1 MPDIKTALNLAL
13 ENGRRQFLS
22 QTLNNWEQDEKKQI
36 TQQQEKP
43 MGTQLFRTTNN
54 VTRETFNYIK
64 NNPNKTTPEV
74 CEALEKRGFKES
86 SVHSICAQLS
96 KQGQVV
102 KDGYTKR
109 MVAVGNEYQPLKSA
123 SKFKSLNAP
132 KPAPKVLKVVKRRE
146 APQDAGIAA
155 IAPQEKVDTSR
166 STIVLNRNWT
176 AQGVVDKLS
185 VMQARELYDLLKK
198 IFGG

>member
-22 QTLNNWEQDEKKQI
+22 QTLNNWEQDEQKQI

-74 CEALEKRGFKES
+74 CAALEKRGFKES

-102 KDGYTKR
+102 KDGHTKR

-123 SKFKSLNAP
+123 SKFKALNEP
-132 KPAPKVLKVVKRRE
+132 KTPLKVVKRRE

>member
-22 QTLNNWEQDEKKQI
+22 QTLNNWEQDEQKQI

-43 MGTQLFRTTNN
+43 MGKQLFRTTNN

-74 CEALEKRGFKES
+74 CEALEKLGFKES
-86 SVHSICAQLS
+86 SVNSICAQLS

-102 KDGYTKR
+102 KDGHTKR
-109 MVAVGNEYQPLKSA
+109 MVAIGNEYQPLKSA
-123 SKFKSLNAP
+123 SKFKALNEP
-132 KPAPKVLKVVKRRE
+132 KPALKVVKRRE
-146 APQDAGIAA
+146 APQDAGLAA

-176 AQGVVDKLS
+176 AHGVVDKLS

>member
-1 MPDIKTALNLAL
+1 MPDIKTALNIAL

-43 MGTQLFRTTNN
+43 MGKQLFRTTNN

-64 NNPNKTTPEV
+64 ANPNKTTPEV
-74 CEALEKRGFKES
+74 CEALEKLGFKES

-102 KDGYTKR
+102 KDGHTKR
-109 MVAVGNEYQPLKSA
+109 MVAIGNEYQPLKSA
-123 SKFKSLNAP
+123 SKFKALKED
-132 KPAPKVLKVVKRRE
+132 KPTLKVVKRRE
-146 APQDAGIAA
+146 APQDAGLAA

-166 STIVLNRNWT
+166 STIVLSRNWT
-176 AQGVVDKLS
+176 AQGAVNNLS

>member
-13 ENGRRQFLS
+13 EDGRRQFLS

-43 MGTQLFRTTNN
+43 MGKQLFRTTNN

-64 NNPNKTTPEV
+64 ANPNKTTPEV
-74 CEALEKRGFKES
+74 CEALERRGFKES
-86 SVHSICAQLS
+86 SVNSICAQLS

-123 SKFKSLNAP
+123 SKFKALNEP
-132 KPAPKVLKVVKRRE
+132 KTTLKVVKRRE

-166 STIVLNRNWT
+166 STIVLTRNWT
-176 AQGVVDKLS
+176 AHGVVDKLS

>member
-1 MPDIKTALNLAL
+1 MPDIKTALNQAL

-22 QTLNNWEQDEKKQI
+22 QTLKSWEQDEQKQI

-43 MGTQLFRTTNN
+43 MGAKLFRTTNN

-64 NNPNKTTPEV
+64 NNPNLTTPEV
-74 CEALEKRGFKES
+74 CAALVKQGFKES

-96 KQGQVV
+96 KQGQVI

-109 MVAVGNEYQPLKSA
+109 MVAIGAEYQPLKSA
-123 SKFKSLNAP
+123 SKFKSSNAS
-132 KPAPKVLKVVKRRE
+132 KTTLKVVKRRDI
-146 APQDAGIAA
+146 PQDAGLAA
-155 IAPQEKVDTSR
+155 IAPKEKVDTSR

-185 VMQARELYDLLKK
+185 VVQARELYDLLKQ

>member
-1 MPDIKTALNLAL
+1 MPDIKTALTNV
-13 ENGRRQFLS
+13 
-22 QTLNNWEQDEKKQI
+22 LNQWEQDEKKQI

-86 SVHSICAQLS
+86 SVNSICAQLS

-102 KDGYTKR
+102 KDGHTKR
-109 MVAVGNEYQPLKSA
+109 MVVVGNEYQPLKSA
-123 SKFKSLNAP
+123 SKFKALNEP

-146 APQDAGIAA
+146 APQDAGIAS
-155 IAPQEKVDTSR
+155 IAPKEEQATRKAAL
-166 STIVLNRNWT
+166 IFLNDFDPND
-176 AQGVVDKLS
+176 VVNKLS
-185 VMQARELYDLLKK
+185 VVQARELYDLLKK

>member
-1 MPDIKTALNLAL
+1 MPDIKTALSTV
-13 ENGRRQFLS
+13 LS
-22 QTLNNWEQDEKKQI
+22 AWEKDEQKQI

-43 MGTQLFRTTNN
+43 MGAHLFRTTNN

-74 CEALEKRGFKES
+74 CEALEKLGFKES
-86 SVHSICAQLS
+86 SVNSICAQLS

-109 MVAVGNEYQPLKSA
+109 MVAIGNEYQPLKSA
-123 SKFKSLNAP
+123 SKFKALKED
-132 KPAPKVLKVVKRRE
+132 KPTLKVVKRRE
-146 APQDAGIAA
+146 APQDAGLAA

-166 STIVLNRNWT
+166 STIVLSRNWT
-176 AQGVVDKLS
+176 AQGVVNNLS

>member
-1 MPDIKTALNLAL
+1 MPDIKTALTNV
-13 ENGRRQFLS
+13 
-22 QTLNNWEQDEKKQI
+22 LNQWEQDEKKQI
-36 TQQQEKP
+36 TKQQEKP
-43 MGTQLFRTTNN
+43 MGKQLFRTTNN

-64 NNPNKTTPEV
+64 ANPNKTTPEV

-86 SVHSICAQLS
+86 SVNSICAQLS

-123 SKFKSLNAP
+123 SKFKALNEP
-132 KPAPKVLKVVKRRE
+132 KTTLKVVKRRE

-155 IAPQEKVDTSR
+155 IAPKEPDTSR
-166 STIVLNRNWT
+166 TTLVLSRNWT

-185 VMQARELYDLLKK
+185 VMQARELYDLLKQ

>member
-1 MPDIKTALNLAL
+1 MPDIKTALTNV
-13 ENGRRQFLS
+13 
-22 QTLNNWEQDEKKQI
+22 LNQWEQDEKKQI

-43 MGTQLFRTTNN
+43 MGKQLFRTTNN

-64 NNPNKTTPEV
+64 ANPNKTTPEV

-86 SVHSICAQLS
+86 SVNSICAQLS

-102 KDGYTKR
+102 KDGHTKR

-123 SKFKSLNAP
+123 SKFKALNEP
-132 KPAPKVLKVVKRRE
+132 KPALKVVKRKE
-146 APQDAGIAA
+146 APQDAGLAA

-166 STIVLNRNWT
+166 STIVLSRNWT
-176 AQGVVDKLS
+176 AQSVVNNLS

>member
-1 MPDIKTALNLAL
+1 MPDIKTALSSV
-13 ENGRRQFLS
+13 LS
-22 QTLNNWEQDEKKQI
+22 QWEQDEKKQI

-43 MGTQLFRTTNN
+43 MGAKLFKTTNN

-74 CEALEKRGFKES
+74 CAALEKLGFKES
-86 SVHSICAQLS
+86 SVTSICAQLS

-109 MVAVGNEYQPLKSA
+109 MVAIGAEYQPLKSA

-132 KPAPKVLKVVKRRE
+132 KTTLKVVKRRE
-146 APQDAGIAA
+146 APQDAGLAA
-155 IAPQEKVDTSR
+155 IAPSEKPRLKVPASIVLTRDYDPH
-166 STIVLNRNWT
+166 TIVN
-176 AQGVVDKLS
+176 KLS
-185 VMQARELYDLLKK
+185 VMQARELYDLLKH

>member
-13 ENGRRQFLS
+13 ENGRRQFLTA
-22 QTLNNWEQDEKKQI
+22 TLSEWEKDEQKQI

-43 MGTQLFRTTNN
+43 MGKQLFRTTNN

-74 CEALEKRGFKES
+74 CAALEKLGFKEG
-86 SVHSICAQLS
+86 SVTSICAQLS

-109 MVAVGNEYQPLKSA
+109 MVAIGNEYQPLKSA
-123 SKFKSLNAP
+123 SKFKALNEP
-132 KPAPKVLKVVKRRE
+132 KTTLKVVKRRDV
-146 APQDAGIAA
+146 PQDAGLAA
-155 IAPQEKVDTSR
+155 IAPVQEKVDTSR

-176 AQGVVDKLS
+176 AQGVVEKLS
-185 VMQARELYDLLKK
+185 VVQARELYDLLKQ

>member
-22 QTLNNWEQDEKKQI
+22 QTLNNWEQDEQKQI

-43 MGTQLFRTTNN
+43 MGKQLFRTTNN

-74 CEALEKRGFKES
+74 CEALEKLGFKES
-86 SVHSICAQLS
+86 SVNSICAQLS

-102 KDGYTKR
+102 KDGHTKR
-109 MVAVGNEYQPLKSA
+109 MVAIGNEYQPLKSA
-123 SKFKSLNAP
+123 SKFKALNEP
-132 KPAPKVLKVVKRRE
+132 KPALKVVKRRE
-146 APQDAGIAA
+146 APQDAGLAA

-176 AQGVVDKLS
+176 AHGVVDKLS
-185 VMQARELYDLLKK
+185 VMQARELYDLLKQ

>member
-1 MPDIKTALNLAL
+1 MPDIKTALSSV
-13 ENGRRQFLS
+13 LS
-22 QTLNNWEQDEKKQI
+22 QWEQDEKKQI

-43 MGTQLFRTTNN
+43 MGAKLFRTTNN

-74 CEALEKRGFKES
+74 CKALVQRGFKES

-96 KQGQVV
+96 KQGQVI
-102 KDGYTKR
+102 KDGHTKR
-109 MVAVGNEYQPLKSA
+109 MVAIGNEYKPLKSA
-123 SKFKSLNAP
+123 SKFKSSNAS
-132 KPAPKVLKVVKRRE
+132 KTTLKVVKRKDV
-146 APQDAGIAA
+146 PQDAGLAA
-155 IAPQEKVDTSR
+155 IAPVQEKVDTSR

-176 AQGVVDKLS
+176 AQGVVEKLS
-185 VMQARELYDLLKK
+185 VVQARELYDLLKQ

>member
-1 MPDIKTALNLAL
+1 MPDIKTALSTI
-13 ENGRRQFLS
+13 LS
-22 QTLNNWEQDEKKQI
+22 AWEKDEQKQI

-43 MGTQLFRTTNN
+43 MGKQLFRTTNN

-64 NNPNKTTPEV
+64 ANPNKTTPEV
-74 CEALEKRGFKES
+74 CEALEKLGFKES
-86 SVHSICAQLS
+86 SVNSICAQLS

-123 SKFKSLNAP
+123 SAFKALNAP
-132 KPAPKVLKVVKRRE
+132 KPALKVVKRRE
-146 APQDAGIAA
+146 APQDAGLAS
-155 IAPQEKVDTSR
+155 IAPKEPDTSR
-166 STIVLNRNWT
+166 TTLVLSRNWT

-185 VMQARELYDLLKK
+185 VMQARELYDLLKQ

>member
-1 MPDIKTALNLAL
+1 MPDIKTALSTV
-13 ENGRRQFLS
+13 LS
-22 QTLNNWEQDEKKQI
+22 AWEKDEQKQI
-36 TQQQEKP
+36 NQEKTMNTP
-43 MGTQLFRTTNN
+43 LFKPTNN

-74 CEALEKRGFKES
+74 CKALVQRGFKES

-109 MVAVGNEYQPLKSA
+109 MVAIGAEYKPLKSA
-123 SKFKSLNAP
+123 SAFKTIKEG
-132 KPAPKVLKVVKRRE
+132 KPTVKVVKRRE
-146 APQDAGIAA
+146 PVQDAGLAS
-155 IAPQEKVDTSR
+155 IAPVQEKVDTSR

-176 AQGVVDKLS
+176 ARGVVDKLS
-185 VMQARELYDLLKK
+185 VVQARELYDLLKQ

>member
-22 QTLNNWEQDEKKQI
+22 QTLNNWEQDEQKQI

-43 MGTQLFRTTNN
+43 MGKQLFRTTNN

-74 CEALEKRGFKES
+74 CEALEKLGFKES
-86 SVHSICAQLS
+86 SVNSICAQLS

-102 KDGYTKR
+102 KDGHTKR
-109 MVAVGNEYQPLKSA
+109 MVAIGNEYQPLKSA
-123 SKFKSLNAP
+123 SKFKALNEP
-132 KPAPKVLKVVKRRE
+132 KPALKVVKRRE
-146 APQDAGIAA
+146 APQDAGLAA

-176 AQGVVDKLS
+176 AHRVVDKLS

>member
-13 ENGRRQFLS
+13 ENGRRQFLTA
-22 QTLNNWEQDEKKQI
+22 TLSEWEKDEQKQI

-74 CEALEKRGFKES
+74 CAALEKRGFKES

-123 SKFKSLNAP
+123 SKFKALNEP
-132 KPAPKVLKVVKRRE
+132 KTTLKVVKRRE
-146 APQDAGIAA
+146 APQDAGLAA

-166 STIVLNRNWT
+166 STIVLSRNWT
-176 AQGVVDKLS
+176 AQGVVEKLS
-185 VMQARELYDLLKK
+185 VVQARELYDLLKH

>member
-13 ENGRRQFLS
+13 EDGRRQFLS
-22 QTLNNWEQDEKKQI
+22 QTLNNWEQDEQKQI

-43 MGTQLFRTTNN
+43 MGKQLFRTTNN

-74 CEALEKRGFKES
+74 CEALERLGFKES
-86 SVHSICAQLS
+86 SVNSICAQLS

-123 SKFKSLNAP
+123 SAFKALNAP
-132 KPAPKVLKVVKRRE
+132 KPALKVVKRRE
-146 APQDAGIAA
+146 PPQDAGLAS
-155 IAPQEKVDTSR
+155 IAPKEPDTSR

>member
-13 ENGRRQFLS
+13 EDGRRQFLS
-22 QTLNNWEQDEKKQI
+22 QTLNNWEQDEQKQI

-86 SVHSICAQLS
+86 SVNSICAQLS

-123 SKFKSLNAP
+123 SAFKALNAP
-132 KPAPKVLKVVKRRE
+132 KPALKVVKRRE
-146 APQDAGIAA
+146 PPQDAGLAS
-155 IAPQEKVDTSR
+155 IAPKEPDTSR

>member
-1 MPDIKTALNLAL
+1 MPDIKTALTNV
-13 ENGRRQFLS
+13 
-22 QTLNNWEQDEKKQI
+22 LNQWEQDEQKQI

-43 MGTQLFRTTNN
+43 MGKQLFRTTNN

-123 SKFKSLNAP
+123 SKFKALN
-132 KPAPKVLKVVKRRE
+132 APKVLKVVKRRE
-146 APQDAGIAA
+146 APQDAGLAA

-166 STIVLNRNWT
+166 STIVLSRNWT
-176 AQGVVDKLS
+176 AQGAVNNLS

>member
-1 MPDIKTALNLAL
+1 MPDIKTALTNV
-13 ENGRRQFLS
+13 
-22 QTLNNWEQDEKKQI
+22 LNQWEQDEQKQI

-43 MGTQLFRTTNN
+43 MGKQLFRTTNN

-123 SKFKSLNAP
+123 SKFKALNEP
-132 KPAPKVLKVVKRRE
+132 KPAPKVVKRRE
-146 APQDAGIAA
+146 APQDAGLAA

-166 STIVLNRNWT
+166 STIVLSRNWT
-176 AQGVVDKLS
+176 AQGAVNNLS

>member
-1 MPDIKTALNLAL
+1 MPDIKTALNTAL

-22 QTLNNWEQDEKKQI
+22 QTLNNWEQDENKQI

-43 MGTQLFRTTNN
+43 MGKQLFKTTNN
-54 VTRETFNYIK
+54 VSRETFNFIK
-64 NNPNKTTPEV
+64 NNPNKTTAEV
-74 CEALEKRGFKES
+74 ANALEKRGFKEG
-86 SVHSICAQLS
+86 SVTSICAQMS
-96 KQGQVV
+96 KQGMVT
-102 KDGYTKR
+102 KDMYTKR
-109 MVAVGNEYQPLKSA
+109 LVAIVPEYVPLKTASA
-123 SKFKSLNAP
+123 FKSG
-132 KPAPKVLKVVKRRE
+132 KPTLKAVKQ
-146 APQDAGIAA
+146 APQNAGLAA

>member
-13 ENGRRQFLS
+13 ENGRRQFLTA
-22 QTLNNWEQDEKKQI
+22 TLSEWEKDEQKQI

-43 MGTQLFRTTNN
+43 MGKQVFKTTNN

-64 NNPNKTTPEV
+64 NNPNLTTPEV
-74 CEALEKRGFKES
+74 CRALEKRGFKES

-96 KQGQVV
+96 KQGQVI
-102 KDGYTKR
+102 KDGHTKR
-109 MVAVGNEYQPLKSA
+109 MVAIGAEYQPLKSA

-132 KPAPKVLKVVKRRE
+132 KTTLKVVKRRDV
-146 APQDAGIAA
+146 PQDAGLAA
-155 IAPQEKVDTSR
+155 IAPVQEKVDTSR

-176 AQGVVDKLS
+176 AQGVVEKLS
-185 VMQARELYDLLKK
+185 VVQARELYDLLKQ

>member
-22 QTLNNWEQDEKKQI
+22 QTLNNWEQDEQKQI

-102 KDGYTKR
+102 KDGHTKR

-123 SKFKSLNAP
+123 SKFKALNTP